1 MSYPAPSA
9 RPYSW
14 AAPELAAEV
23 HVAAPLTP
31 GQCERWRST
40 GALVLNNLLPPEL
53 IQRAKQQTEA
63 RYPAPSDA
71 WYPAGFVQPYGVVS
85 PPRGHIR
92 FPMDS
97 GILGA
102 LNEITV
108 HERLLTAA
116 SQLLGNARHELR

>member
-1 MSYPAPSA
+1 MRALAQHGGAGAEQFTTPRIDPA
-9 RPYSW
+9 R
-14 AAPELAAEV
+14 
-23 HVAAPLTP
+23 
-31 GQCERWRST
+31 
-40 GALVLNNLLPPEL
+40 
-53 IQRAKQQTEA
+53 QRAKQQTEA